1 MVDSL
6 GRKYPL
12 SKEVHAALVA
22 GGTPVTTGRPG
33 WLPIARRGAKCSHHR
48 AESEH
53 LGAILLHASKEPEEL
68 SPVYGVVAPG
78 KAWVCK
84 REIWLSTFRL
94 R

>member
-33 WLPIARRGAKCSHHR
+33 WLPIARRGAKCSHHG

-53 LGAILLHASKEPEEL
+53 PGAFCSAPSKEHDEL
-68 SPVYGVVAPG
+68 SPIYGVA
-78 KAWVCK
+78 
-84 REIWLSTFRL
+84 
-94 R
+94 